1 MFAVAIAIV
10 AAQVAAAQQAK
21 NAQQVAG
28 QAIGVVPWPA
38 AQPIHGQPNAC
49 GHADPV
55 EPAPVSVK
63 PSRQLTD

>member
-21 NAQQVAG
+21 NAQQAAG
-28 QAIGVVPWPA
+28 PA
-38 AQPIHGQPNAC
+38 AQPIHRQPQAW

-55 EPAPVSVK
+55 EPQPVSVK